1 MNLFGNKGK
10 KTTNK
15 GGGNSSVSES
25 IQQLRQA
32 HETLEKREQHLN
44 KQIQQAQ
51 TEALKRLKAKD
62 KRGALHHMKRKKMY
76 EKSLEQLY
84 GKKNNIEVQISTL
97 EGAVGNTEVLHAMR
111 QGALAL
117 KNAVKESD
125 VDKVADVMDEIND
138 SMALA
143 EEMGDAMAQP
153 IGPVMDEDELTKE
166 IEDMENELMS
176 EDLLSTPVAPKN
188 ANEIKQPTATV
199 TTPTTQKQDDAIAM
213 ALSSAPSVPKKKVEP
228 AVTAEDA
235 ELRALTASM
244 GM

>member
-1 MNLFGNKGK
+1 MNLFGSKKKPNKA
-10 KTTNK
+10 
-15 GGGNSSVSES
+15 GGNSSVSES

-32 HETLEKREQHLN
+32 HETLEKREQHIT

-51 TEALKRLKAKD
+51 SEALKRLKAKD

-76 EKSLEQLY
+76 EKHLEQLF

-97 EGAVGNTEVLHAMR
+97 EGAVGNAEVLHAMR

-176 EDLLSTPVAPKN
+176 EDLLSTPVVPKN
-188 ANEIKQPTATV
+188 ANELKQSALVSPTS
-199 TTPTTQKQDDAIAM
+199 QKQDDAIAA
-213 ALSSAPSVPKKKVEP
+213 ALSSAPAVPKKKEP
-228 AVTAEDA
+228 VAVSAEDA

>member
-1 MNLFGNKGK
+1 MNLFGTK
-10 KTTNK
+10 KKATK
-15 GGGNSSVSES
+15 AGGNSSVSES

-51 TEALKRLKAKD
+51 SEALKRLKAKD

-76 EKSLEQLY
+76 EKHLEQLF

-97 EGAVGNTEVLHAMR
+97 EGAVGNAEVLHAMR

-176 EDLLSTPVAPKN
+176 EDLLSTPVVPKN
-188 ANEIKQPTATV
+188 ANELKQPATV
-199 TTPTTQKQDDAIAM
+199 VSPTAQKQDDAIAA
-213 ALSSAPSVPKKKVEP
+213 ALSSAPAVPKKKVEQP
-228 AVTAEDA
+228 VSAEDA